1 MPLKI
6 YRRGPVWHYRGT
18 VAKRRLRG
26 STGTTDK
33 EAALRIAA
41 TIEQRQW
48 KSNLDGPQAVLT
60 FAQAAMLYRAAG
72 KPTRFLERVEDHW
85 RDTLVKDISA
95 GAVRQ
100 AAIDL
105 YPRTSAAT
113 RNRQAIVP
121 TQAIINHCAELE
133 LCPLIR
139 VKRFKVETKVRKPID
154 LAWVQRFGAVAQP
167 HLAALAWFMFQT
179 GARIS
184 EALRVTWDDVDLIQR
199 TVKIGQRKTKSERL
213 AHLPPETFEAIANQ
227 PRTRSRV
234 FLYKTRESAYT
245 SWKWA
250 VERAGLE
257 WRNLHASRHGFATG
271 LLRAG
276 YDPVTVAK
284 AGGWKT
290 ARHVLE
296 TYGHANEDRT
306 ITNALSGTALT
317 QSNARHARK
326 PRKTGVT

>member
-1 MPLKI
+1 MPLKL
-6 YRRGPVWHYRGT
+6 YRRGQIWHYRGT

-26 STGTTDK
+26 STGTADK
-33 EAALRIAA
+33 ETASRIASRL
-41 TIEQRQW
+41 EERQW

-85 RDTLVKDISA
+85 KDTLVVDITT
-95 GAVRQ
+95 GAIKQ

-105 YPRTSAAT
+105 YPKAGSAT
-113 RNRQAIVP
+113 RNRQGIVP
-121 TQAIINHCAELE
+121 TQAIINHAAELQ
-133 LCPLIR
+133 LCPPVR

-154 LAWVQRFGAVAQP
+154 LHWIQRLTKTAQP

-184 EALRVTWDDVDLIQR
+184 EALRVTWDDIDLSER
-199 TVKIGQRKTKSERL
+199 TVTIRQRKTKTERV
-213 AHLPPETFEAIANQ
+213 AHLPPESFTAIANL
-227 PRTRSRV
+227 PRTGKPFFYNSRA
-234 FLYKTRESAYT
+234 SAYT
-245 SWKWA
+245 SWQWA

-257 WRNLHASRHGFATG
+257 WRNLHACRHGFATG

-290 ARHVLE
+290 ARHVFE

-306 ITNALSGTALT
+306 ITNALSGTKVT
-317 QSNARHARK
+317 QPVNRNQRK
-326 PRKTGVT
+326 PRKTGTS